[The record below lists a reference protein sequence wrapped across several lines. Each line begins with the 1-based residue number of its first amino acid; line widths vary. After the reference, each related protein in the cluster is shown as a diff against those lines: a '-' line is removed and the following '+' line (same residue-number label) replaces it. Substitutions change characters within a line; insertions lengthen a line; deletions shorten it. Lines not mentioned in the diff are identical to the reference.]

1 MDAIE
6 SARPSRT
13 ALSVALRRAAHQIYD
28 AHPLVFD
35 DPIAVKILGP
45 HAELLQRTPG
55 RNPAY
60 KPRPH
65 SIGIRALLERAVA
78 TRRIG

>member
-1 MDAIE
+1 
-6 SARPSRT
+6 
-13 ALSVALRRAAHQIYD
+13 
-28 AHPLVFD
+28 
-35 DPIAVKILGP
+35 VKILGP